1 MAEVTGDDGAQADVA
16 SAMVPDLRKIIPNA
30 LIAGV
35 LPIVAYAILRR
46 HVDSDGVALATVMV
60 IPITH
65 ITIQRILHGRFEPV
79 GVIALVGISIGLVGA
94 VALHGNPL
102 LLKLREST
110 VTSIFA
116 AVNLVS
122 LRWERPLMYSL
133 ARAFATDGDDEKAAM
148 FEEIWQRPGVPA
160 RFRLI
165 TLIWGL
171 ALLGEAAVRTTLALT
186 LGTQAFLAV
195 SQVVNWLTLGCLIAY
210 TMRYLKAS
218 TAEYLAG
225 AGPLGD
231 LGDLGGGG
239 PAIEPA

>member
-1 MAEVTGDDGAQADVA
+1 MTEVTGDDAAQADLA

-65 ITIQRILHGRFEPV
+65 ITIQRLRLGRFEPV

-116 AVNLVS
+116 VANLLS
-122 LRWERPLMYSL
+122 LRWDRPLMYRL
-133 ARAFATDGDDEKAAM
+133 AKAFATEGDAEKAQA
-148 FEEIWQRPGVPA
+148 FEEIWLRPGVPA
-160 RFRLI
+160 RFRRI
-165 TLIWGL
+165 TVVWGV
-171 ALLGEAAVRTTLALT
+171 ALLGEAAARTTLALA

-195 SQVVNWLTLGCLIAY
+195 SQVVNWLTLGGLIAY
-210 TMRYLKAS
+210 TMRFLKAS
-218 TAEYLAG
+218 TAEYLTAAG
-225 AGPLGD
+225 E
-231 LGDLGGGG
+231 LGDLGGAA